1 MHGAGGHG
9 KGFPSCLSVSMGNA
23 AVVESNNAPS
33 ISTLMRVF
41 FIDFF
46 SLVCKNYQ
54 LSVSTVLPYHTQ
66 SIGFTGNFRIWN
78 RFFPNWEYGGGGDL
92 SAAH

>member
-1 MHGAGGHG
+1 MHGEGGHG
-9 KGFPSCLSVSMGNA
+9 NGFPSCLSTSIGNA

-33 ISTLMRVF
+33 ISTLIRVF

-46 SLVCKNYQ
+46 SLVCKNLTR
-54 LSVSTVLPYHTQ
+54 LSVSLALLYHIQ

-78 RFFPNWEYGGGGDL
+78 RFSQIGNLEEEKV
-92 SAAH
+92 